1 MELVL
6 EQTQQGTSYEVSVS
20 AEGVEELKRKVK
32 IKGEK
37 KEALLTLR
45 QKLGIPDDG
54 SSKTWISQIHSRML
68 ILQDFR
74 YSDTIRFEGNESS
87 RDCGDPDVP
96 NDDNNSYASSQ
107 SEGSNPS
114 HPGSLTFDHF
124 EDKLGHLHGSNGFV
138 DEGEMAA
145 TSVDH
150 LSSSEGIAQSIPS
163 PNVVEQVFQP
173 LRSKWV
179 FKIKYQSDGK
189 IERYKARLVAK
200 GFNQKE
206 GIEFDETFSPVV
218 KIVTIRCLI
227 NLGVQNSW
235 PLFQLDIKNAFLYSD
250 LSKTVYMSLPDA
262 PRQWNAKLTHA
273 LLENEFVQSK
283 SDYSLFTKSISGMF
297 LAILV
302 YVDDIIITG
311 NSLDNIED

>member
-1 MELVL
+1 M
-6 EQTQQGTSYEVSVS
+6 SSCMIEVCS
-20 AEGVEELKRKVK
+20 AFRENN
-32 IKGEK
+32 
-37 KEALLTLR
+37 
-45 QKLGIPDDG
+45 
-54 SSKTWISQIHSRML
+54 
-68 ILQDFR
+68 QDSTHVNF
-74 YSDTIRFEGNESS
+74 YNDFLS
-87 RDCGDPDVP
+87 GDPDVP

-227 NLGVQNSW
+227 NLVVQNSG
-235 PLFQLDIKNAFLYSD
+235 PLFQLDINNVFLY
-250 LSKTVYMSLPDA
+250 A